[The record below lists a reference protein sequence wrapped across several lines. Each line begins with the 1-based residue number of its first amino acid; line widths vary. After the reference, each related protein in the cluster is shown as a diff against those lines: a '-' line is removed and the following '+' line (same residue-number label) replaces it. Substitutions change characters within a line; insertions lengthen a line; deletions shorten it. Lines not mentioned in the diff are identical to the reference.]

1 MFGAPASTP
10 FGSGG
15 GFGQSSTAPAF
26 GSPAP
31 ATGGGFGAPAPATT
45 GLFGSSGMYVFVIVI
60 VIV

>member
-15 GFGQSSTAPAF
+15 GFGQTSTAPAF
-26 GSPAP
+26 GSSASP

-45 GLFGSSGMYVFVIVI
+45 GLFGSTGMCVIVF
-60 VIV
+60 